1 MISYDKK
8 VFYVLI
14 VVLSIIVAYKKS
26 VAKAQPLGKTT
37 LGTGAGSGDSGIE
50 TSDKNIGFIVGGIGG
65 SILLTAI
72 VMYYRN
78 RIAGGGSRSASN
90 YGVR

>member
-14 VVLSIIVAYKKS
+14 VVLSIIAAYKKS
-26 VAKAQPLGKTT
+26 VAKAQPLGKGATSGGG
-37 LGTGAGSGDSGIE
+37 GTESGIE

-78 RIAGGGSRSASN
+78 RIAGGGSSSTN

>member
-1 MISYDKK
+1 MVSQYAKNKK
-8 VFYVLI
+8 VFYILI
-14 VVLSIIVAYKKS
+14 VVLSIIAAYKKS
-26 VAKAQPLGKTT
+26 VSQAQPLGN
-37 LGTGAGSGDSGIE
+37 GATESGIE
-50 TSDKNIGFIVGGIGG
+50 TSDKNIGFIVGGISG

-78 RIAGGGSRSASN
+78 RIAGGSGSSTN